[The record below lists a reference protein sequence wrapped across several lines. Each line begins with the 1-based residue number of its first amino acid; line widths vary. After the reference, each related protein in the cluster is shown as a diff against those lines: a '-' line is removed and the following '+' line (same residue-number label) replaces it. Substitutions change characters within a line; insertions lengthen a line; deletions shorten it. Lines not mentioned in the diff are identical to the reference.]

1 LAKELRLIDGKAR
14 SPYVS
19 GEFLRMTIGAEMRS
33 AARSWIVLL
42 VIALGASVPSTHAS
56 AETTERVEN
65 YAISG
70 SSGIELYRSIGE
82 RGPKVGVARAIAH
95 TNFKLTWSRKYE
107 PQDDGG
113 CTLVSAR
120 PKLIITYT
128 LPRPAGNLPPAV
140 KKQWDTFIEGVRLH
154 EEEHG
159 VHIKEMLA
167 EIEAAT
173 IGFSATD
180 DPKCQKVRKAIIPLL
195 SQASVRQ
202 RERSRDFDRVE
213 MANGGNMH
221 RLILALVNGEQ

>member
-14 SPYVS
+14 CPYVS
-19 GEFLRMTIGAEMRS
+19 AEFLPMTMGNEMRP
-33 AARSWIVLL
+33 AARWGLVLL
-42 VIALGASVPSTHAS
+42 TTALGASMVNTHAR
-56 AETTERVEN
+56 AETIERVEN
-65 YAISG
+65 YAIAG
-70 SSGIELYRSIGE
+70 NSGIELYRSIGE

-128 LPRPAGNLPPAV
+128 LPKPAGSLPATV

-154 EEEHG
+154 EEVHG

-167 EIEAAT
+167 EIETAT
-173 IGFSATD
+173 IGFSAAD
-180 DPKCQKVRKAIIPLL
+180 DPKCQKVRKAIIPSL

-202 RERSRDFDRVE
+202 RERSRNFDQVE

-221 RLILALVNGEQ
+221 RLILKLVNGE

>member
-1 LAKELRLIDGKAR
+1 MVNAHAR
-14 SPYVS
+14 
-19 GEFLRMTIGAEMRS
+19 
-33 AARSWIVLL
+33 
-42 VIALGASVPSTHAS
+42 
-56 AETTERVEN
+56 AETIERVEN
-65 YAISG
+65 YAIAG
-70 SSGIELYRSIGE
+70 NSGIELYRSVGE

-128 LPRPAGNLPPAV
+128 LPKPAGSLPATV

-154 EEEHG
+154 EEVHG

-167 EIEAAT
+167 EIETAT
-173 IGFSATD
+173 IGFSAAD
-180 DPKCQKVRKAIIPLL
+180 DPKCQKVRKAIIPSL

-221 RLILALVNGEQ
+221 RLILKLVNGE

>member
-1 LAKELRLIDGKAR
+1 
-14 SPYVS
+14 
-19 GEFLRMTIGAEMRS
+19 MRS
-33 AARSWIVLL
+33 AVRSWIVLL
-42 VIALGASVPSTHAS
+42 VIALGTSVPSTHAS

-82 RGPKVGVARAIAH
+82 RGPKAGIASAIAH

-128 LPRPAGNLPPAV
+128 LPKPSGKLPPAV

-154 EEEHG
+154 EEVHG

-173 IGFSATD
+173 IGFSVAD
-180 DPKCQKVRKAIIPLL
+180 DPKCQKVRKAIIPSL
-195 SQASVRQ
+195 SQASLRQ